1 MERSAKPLAIDAA
14 NLMEEETME
23 SARSENEPYKAQKI
37 FSQSLQGPTAG
48 RTENFIQAY
57 EVSSNQRSAK

>member
-23 SARSENEPYKAQKI
+23 SARLENEPYKAQKI
-37 FSQSLQGPTAG
+37 FSQSL
-48 RTENFIQAY
+48 
-57 EVSSNQRSAK
+57 